1 LKVGKESKNKNK
13 LEEKAMRRILF
24 LLGIVLT
31 AVLVFFNVSFSQMS
45 GTYYIGAPGT
55 RPGGGDPDF
64 TSLKAACDALM
75 SQGVGGNITFYIT
88 SDLTEPQAVHLG
100 VNTGGYTITFKP
112 SADEDRTIT
121 FTKTTDNTASSGGW
135 VIGLSSDSWSARVTT
150 ENIIIDG
157 YADGGSTRRLTL
169 QTASTAHPN
178 HTPIHIIGDVNN
190 VVIKNCILKVN
201 QTTTGTTAFGA
212 VSMRSGRWGGVDY
225 IPDNIVVDNCIINTS
240 TPSGAGIFVSNTTA
254 DGGSTPTGRPTG
266 LEFKNNIITVK
277 HRAISLNYSGTT
289 RIYNNEIY
297 VNQPDPGYASFG
309 IGGTSAGLVETYVYN
324 NKILQLATGN
334 TGGGGNGIRGIQA
347 SAGGTWYIY
356 NNFITGFSTPSTG
369 TTEVVGIRVG
379 AASRIYYNTIV
390 INDVGT
396 TGPGTTPTAGI
407 VTYTTN
413 CEIKNNI
420 IITQEDDFKTYCIYA
435 SSLPNVSDY
444 NLLYRSGTTNAKIG
458 YYSVDRATLSD
469 WQNATGKDAY
479 SVSKNVTF
487 VSATDLHLA
496 SPSNRD
502 PELVG
507 TPISEI
513 SKDIDGDDRHS
524 TYPFKGADEGAVPVV
539 SAQKVFDNGGTS
551 TTPGT
556 SNYPVL
562 KVRFTTDEQWAKI
575 SGLTVKK
582 FVNVP
587 GRTLADGEVTLNVYN
602 DANGNNI
609 GESVELLGS
618 VSFSDNS
625 VSINFP
631 AQTVT
636 TTGLDILLTINVSA
650 TANPSHWVALKIES
664 PDDVNVTS
672 PAVKSTANYPI
683 QNENDISLPVQ
694 VASVLA
700 DVSGRDVRIKIKT
713 QTEPDDFLGFNVY
726 RSRDGE
732 NFVMVGS
739 YESVSS
745 LRAKGNMAYGGE
757 YEFVDKG
764 LNSGRY
770 QYKIEAVSRS
780 EKKFVGDV
788 ISVEVDVPKGYA
800 LHQNYPNP
808 FNPVTV
814 IEFEIPEA
822 GYVLIEL
829 YNSVGQK
836 VRDIFA
842 GELPAGYH
850 RVRFD
855 ASGLSSGVYFYRMSA
870 GKFNAVRKM
879 VIMK

>member
-1 LKVGKESKNKNK
+1 LGKKVKTKIN

-88 SDLTEPQAVHLG
+88 SDLTETQAVHLG

-121 FTKTTDNTASSGGW
+121 FTKTSDNTASSGGW
-135 VIGLSSDSWSARVTT
+135 VIGLSSDNWSARVTT

-201 QTTTGTTAFGA
+201 QTGGTSSFGA

-240 TPSGAGIFVSNTTA
+240 TPAGAGIFVTFTTA
-254 DGGSTPTGRPTG
+254 GGGSTPTGRPTG

-297 VNQPDPGYASFG
+297 VNQPNSGYASFG
-309 IGGTSAGLVETYVYN
+309 IGGTSAGLIETYVYN

-334 TGGGGNGIRGIQA
+334 TGGGDYGIRGIQA

-356 NNFITGFSTPSTG
+356 NNFITGFSTPNSG

-379 AASRIYYNTIV
+379 SASRIYYNTIV

-407 VTYTTN
+407 VTYTTS

-420 IITQEDDFKTYCIYA
+420 IITQEDDFATYCIYA
-435 SSLPNVSDY
+435 SSLPNVSDF

-458 YYSVDRATLSD
+458 YYSADQATLSD
-469 WQNATGKDAY
+469 WRNATGKDAY

-539 SAQKVFDNGGTS
+539 SAEKVFDNGGTS

-562 KVRFTTDEQWAKI
+562 KVRFTTDAQWAKI

-609 GESVELLGS
+609 GESVELLGYA
-618 VSFSDNS
+618 SFSGNS
-625 VSINFP
+625 VSINFTE
-631 AQTVT
+631 QTVT
-636 TTGLDILLTINVSA
+636 TTGLDILLTIDVSA

-672 PAVKSTANYPI
+672 PAEKSPANYPI

-726 RSRDGE
+726 RSKDGE

-745 LRAKGNMAYGGE
+745 LRAKGNLAYGGE

-764 LNSGRY
+764 LNTGRY

>member
-13 LEEKAMRRILF
+13 SEEKAMRRILF

-31 AVLVFFNVSFSQMS
+31 AVLVLFNVSFSQMS

-121 FTKTTDNTASSGGW
+121 FTKTGDNSASSGGW

-169 QTASTAHPN
+169 QTASSAYTA

-201 QTTTGTTAFGA
+201 QTGGTSSFGA

-240 TPSGAGIFVSNTTA
+240 TPAGAGIFVSYTTSG
-254 DGGSTPTGRPTG
+254 GGSEPTGRPTG

-297 VNQPDPGYASFG
+297 VNQPNSGYASFG

-334 TGGGGNGIRGIQA
+334 TAGGDFGIRGIQA

-356 NNFITGFSTPSTG
+356 NNFITGFSTPNSG
-369 TTEVVGIRVG
+369 ATEVVGIRVG
-379 AASRIYYNTIV
+379 SASRIYYNTIV

-396 TGPGTTPTAGI
+396 TGPGATPTAGI
-407 VTYTTN
+407 VTYITD

-420 IITQEDDFKTYCIYA
+420 IITQEDNFKTYCIYA
-435 SSLPNVSDY
+435 NSLPNVSDY

-458 YYSVDRATLSD
+458 YYNADQATLSD
-469 WQNATGKDAY
+469 WQNATGKDAN

-496 SPSNRD
+496 SPSKSD
-502 PELVG
+502 LDLAG
-507 TPISEI
+507 TPISGIET
-513 SKDIDGDDRHS
+513 DIDGDRRDS
-524 TYPFKGADEGAVPVV
+524 IYPFKGADEGVLPSTLPTV
-539 SAQKVFDNGGTS
+539 SALKVFDNGGTS

-562 KVRFTTDEQWAKI
+562 KVRFTVD
-575 SGLTVKK
+575 
-582 FVNVP
+582 NN
-587 GRTLADGEVTLNVYN
+587 GR
-602 DANGNNI
+602 
-609 GESVELLGS
+609 
-618 VSFSDNS
+618 
-625 VSINFP
+625 
-631 AQTVT
+631 
-636 TTGLDILLTINVSA
+636 
-650 TANPSHWVALKIES
+650 
-664 PDDVNVTS
+664 
-672 PAVKSTANYPI
+672 
-683 QNENDISLPVQ
+683 
-694 VASVLA
+694 
-700 DVSGRDVRIKIKT
+700 
-713 QTEPDDFLGFNVY
+713 GF
-726 RSRDGE
+726 
-732 NFVMVGS
+732 
-739 YESVSS
+739 
-745 LRAKGNMAYGGE
+745 RA
-757 YEFVDKG
+757 
-764 LNSGRY
+764 
-770 QYKIEAVSRS
+770 
-780 EKKFVGDV
+780 
-788 ISVEVDVPKGYA
+788 
-800 LHQNYPNP
+800 
-808 FNPVTV
+808 
-814 IEFEIPEA
+814 
-822 GYVLIEL
+822 
-829 YNSVGQK
+829 
-836 VRDIFA
+836 
-842 GELPAGYH
+842 
-850 RVRFD
+850 
-855 ASGLSSGVYFYRMSA
+855 
-870 GKFNAVRKM
+870 
-879 VIMK
+879 